1 MEAQYIAFIGIG
13 GTLLGVLIGG
23 IFSFLNTRQQLRSE
37 ERKHRREI
45 ILKLGFDYWQVQT
58 EFAKYANEKFRT
70 PAAIPP
76 FETYALHMV
85 KFLEMLDSREIH
97 GENVEEKFRELYDF
111 SQHVNSIAYRLNTE
125 RKSAAVE

>member
-1 MEAQYIAFIGIG
+1 MIATSVTFPVRIERKSTRTSVGYRLTQEGMMEAQYIAFIGIG

-97 GENVEEKFRELYDF
+97 GEN
-111 SQHVNSIAYRLNTE
+111 
-125 RKSAAVE
+125 